1 MPDPTRIP
9 LTVLSVEPTAKC
21 CHRSQ
26 VALGTKQKLFFIS
39 SFSPVGWEVVN
50 LDLPANQR
58 YNDLVS
64 KKTKQVR

>member
-21 CHRSQ
+21 CH
-26 VALGTKQKLFFIS
+26 LKLLWVLSRNSFFIY